1 MIWKPGSVSYYVD
14 DPLNPYATFTPA
26 SLNALPGANWPFDGG
41 QSNFILLNLAI
52 GGSWPGPPD
61 NTTPF
66 PSEMLVDYVRIYT
79 N

>member
-1 MIWKPGSVSYYVD
+1 MAYYVD
-14 DPLNPYATFTPA
+14 DYTHPYATYTPT
-26 SLNALPGANWPFDGG
+26 SLNGLSGPVWPFDAG
-41 QSNFILLNLAI
+41 QSNFIILNMAI

-61 NTTPF
+61 SSTPF